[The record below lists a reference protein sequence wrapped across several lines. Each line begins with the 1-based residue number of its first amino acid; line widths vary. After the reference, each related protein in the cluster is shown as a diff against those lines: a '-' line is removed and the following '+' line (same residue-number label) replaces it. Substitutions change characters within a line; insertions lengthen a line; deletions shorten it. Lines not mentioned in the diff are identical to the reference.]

1 VTVDPATL
9 AGLRPAER
17 ARLDRFATVF
27 ERLDASRY
35 ATLTEG
41 FDTAEVEAAKATA
54 LERIGRSGRRRDAAR
69 AAVRAFTD
77 AATVAYADRMS
88 LPDTLLLFQSLPDRA
103 PDRLRFLQS
112 VERVI
117 VALILWD
124 ELDEDD
130 RDVLVGPWAALVE
143 PLVADDS

>member
-1 VTVDPATL
+1 MSVDPETL
-9 AGLRPAER
+9 AGLQPVER
-17 ARLDRFATVF
+17 ARLARFATVF

-54 LERIGRSGRRRDAAR
+54 LDRIGGSSRRRNAVR

-103 PDRLRFLQS
+103 QDRLRFLGS
-112 VERVI
+112 VERV
-117 VALILWD
+117 VVGLILWD
-124 ELDEDD
+124 ELPEDD
-130 RDVLVGPWAALVE
+130 RDVLIGPWAALVE
-143 PLVADDS
+143 PIVGDRD